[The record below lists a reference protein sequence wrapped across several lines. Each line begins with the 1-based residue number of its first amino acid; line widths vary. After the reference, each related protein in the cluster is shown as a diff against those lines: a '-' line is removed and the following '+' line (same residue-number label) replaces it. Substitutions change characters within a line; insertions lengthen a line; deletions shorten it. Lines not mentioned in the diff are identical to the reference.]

1 MKHIHTYNTFLNEK
15 IEKSYSIINGKK
27 IESDWAGSADSLKDF
42 IKLIKGIPETL
53 ESIKVQT
60 GTSSFNPTSTEV
72 KGPFNSS
79 KINKVVK
86 LVKDADKAFDKNGE
100 VIHTYLLSSYY
111 GAGGRNHNSD
121 PAYISY
127 RTKRSDDFG
136 KAMSSGKHGS
146 LD

>member
-1 MKHIHTYNTFLNEK
+1 MKHIQTYNTFLNEK

-60 GTSSFNPTSTEV
+60 GTNSFNPSSTEI

-79 KINKVVK
+79 KINKVIK
-86 LVKDADKAFDKNGE
+86 LVKDADKAFDKNDE

>member
-1 MKHIHTYNTFLNEK
+1 MKHIQTYNTFLNEK

-42 IKLIKGIPETL
+42 IKLIKEIPETL

-60 GTSSFNPTSTEV
+60 GTSSFNPESIEI

-86 LVKDADKAFDKNGE
+86 LVKDADKAFGKNEE

>member
-1 MKHIHTYNTFLNEK
+1 MKHVKLFKQYVNEK
-15 IEKSYSIINGKK
+15 IEYSYSTINGKK
-27 IESDWAGSADSLKDF
+27 IESPWSGSADNLKDF
-42 IKLIKGIPETL
+42 IKLIKEIPETL

-60 GTSSFNPTSTEV
+60 GTSSFNPSSTEV

-79 KINKVVK
+79 KINKVIK
-86 LVKDADKAFDKNGE
+86 LVKDADKAFDKNDE

>member
-1 MKHIHTYNTFLNEK
+1 MKHVKLFKQYVNEK
-15 IEKSYSIINGKK
+15 IEYSYSTINGKK

-60 GTSSFNPTSTEV
+60 GTSSFNPASTEI

-127 RTKRSDDFG
+127 RTERSDNFG

>member
-1 MKHIHTYNTFLNEK
+1 MKHIHTYTTFLNEK

-60 GTSSFNPTSTEV
+60 GTNSFNPSSTEI

-79 KINKVVK
+79 KINKVIK
-86 LVKDADKAFDKNGE
+86 LVKDADKAFDKNEE

-136 KAMSSGKHGS
+136 KAMSSGKHGP

>member
-1 MKHIHTYNTFLNEK
+1 MKHIQTYNSFLNEK

-27 IESDWAGSADSLKDF
+27 IESDWAGSTDSLKDF

-60 GTSSFNPTSTEV
+60 GTSSFNPESV
-72 KGPFNSS
+72 GIDGPFNSS
-79 KINKVVK
+79 KINKVIK
-86 LVKDADKAFDKNGE
+86 LVKDADKAFDKNDE

-111 GAGGRNHNSD
+111 GAGGKNHNSD

>member
-1 MKHIHTYNTFLNEK
+1 MKHIQTYNTFLNEK

-60 GTSSFNPTSTEV
+60 GTYSFNPSSTEI

-79 KINKVVK
+79 KINKVIK
-86 LVKDADKAFDKNGE
+86 LVKDADKAFDKNDE

>member
-1 MKHIHTYNTFLNEK
+1 MKHIQTYNTFLNEK

-60 GTSSFNPTSTEV
+60 GTNSFNPSSTEI

-79 KINKVVK
+79 KINKVIK
-86 LVKDADKAFDKNGE
+86 LVKDADKAFDKNDE

-127 RTKRSDDFG
+127 KTKRSDDFG

>member
-1 MKHIHTYNTFLNEK
+1 MKHIQTYNTFLNEK

-27 IESDWAGSADSLKDF
+27 IESDCAGSADSLKDF

-53 ESIKVQT
+53 QSIKVQT
-60 GTSSFNPTSTEV
+60 GTNSFNPESV
-72 KGPFNSS
+72 GIDGPFNSS
-79 KINKVVK
+79 KINKVIK
-86 LVKDADKAFDKNGE
+86 LVKDADKAFDKNDE

-111 GAGGRNHNSD
+111 GAGGKNHNSD

>member
-1 MKHIHTYNTFLNEK
+1 MKKIKSFEQYINEK
-15 IEKSYSIINGKK
+15 IEYDYSTINGKK
-27 IESDWAGSADSLKDF
+27 IESSWAGSADSLKDF
-42 IKLIKGIPETL
+42 IKLIKKIPETL

-60 GTSSFNPTSTEV
+60 GTSSFNPTSTEI

-79 KINKVVK
+79 KINKVIK
-86 LVKDADKAFDKNGE
+86 LVKGADKAFDKGSE

-111 GAGGRNHNSD
+111 GAGGKNHKSD

>member
-1 MKHIHTYNTFLNEK
+1 MKHIQTYNSFLNEK
-15 IEKSYSIINGKK
+15 IERSYSIINGKK

-60 GTSSFNPTSTEV
+60 GTNSFNPTSTEI

-79 KINKVVK
+79 KINKVIK
-86 LVKDADKAFDKNGE
+86 LVKDADKAFDKNDE

>member
-1 MKHIHTYNTFLNEK
+1 M
-15 IEKSYSIINGKK
+15 
-27 IESDWAGSADSLKDF
+27 
-42 IKLIKGIPETL
+42 
-53 ESIKVQT
+53 
-60 GTSSFNPTSTEV
+60 
-72 KGPFNSS
+72 
-79 KINKVVK
+79 
-86 LVKDADKAFDKNGE
+86 VKDADKAFGKNEE